1 LSLKHIL
8 LGLAERECSGYDIKK
23 EFDTSLR
30 NFWRAELSQIYPQ
43 LQKLKTDGLLTSD
56 TAESGQG
63 PQRIVYHRT
72 GAGKAMLKDWLEA
85 GPVVGTERIAFLA
98 QVYFLHELDSDD
110 ARLEFLGALR
120 AYFVERLAF
129 LDSVEQ
135 GWAAKYPGYPDDMP
149 DDEFYPQLTLA
160 CGKHRIGATV
170 AWCDETIARIKKR
183 ATA

>member
-1 LSLKHIL
+1 MSLKHIL
-8 LGLAERECSGYDIKK
+8 LGLAERECSGYDVKK

-43 LQKLKTDGLLTSD
+43 LQKLKGDGLLTSD

-63 PQRIVYHRT
+63 PQRIVYRRT
-72 GAGKAMLKDWLEA
+72 SAGKAALKAWLES

-98 QVYFLHELDSDD
+98 QVFFLHELDSDEE
-110 ARLEFLGALR
+110 RLEFMEGLR
-120 AYFVERLAF
+120 SYFVERLAF
-129 LDSVEQ
+129 LDAVEQ
-135 GWAAKYPGYPDDMP
+135 GWADKHPGYPDDMP

-160 CGKHRIGATV
+160 CGKHRIGATIN
-170 AWCDETIARIKKR
+170 WCDETIARIRKR